1 MQRQRCPDSKT
12 KIRGVAYSWERL
24 GDGEK
29 EAILASIRGASAP
42 PPPRVVEISWQD
54 RCNIDCFFCSTSEIR
69 AGNFELPVT
78 LGLHR
83 AGAARAPPFNL
94 PDAMTARSTLW
105 SKIVSNLIRF
115 TSTGLSWQ

>member
-69 AGNFELPVT
+69 AGNFELSRERLEALFDEMQA
-78 LGLHR
+78 LGVR
-83 AGAARAPPFNL
+83 ACGSWAEASRSFARMPP
-94 PDAMTARSTLW
+94 S
-105 SKIVSNLIRF
+105 
-115 TSTGLSWQ
+115 